1 MNFKKEVF
9 KRTPK
14 VVVVDN
20 NIHITFLKELFRT
33 FYISLIFTSKA
44 PGTRHQDL
52 SMGAFSVNF
61 NFKLFFGDFFVI
73 FNFVKVEWSDKIYDI
88 FCTGSSNHGVERPDT
103 DARRGVNFLRS
114 FRPERVLPSGAASL
128 AAQAT

>member
-1 MNFKKEVF
+1 MNEYSPLECVI
-9 KRTPK
+9 P
-14 VVVVDN
+14 VVLARN
-20 NIHITFLKELFRT
+20 FSLWARFRLISNYFL
-33 FYISLIFTSKA
+33 
-44 PGTRHQDL
+44 G
-52 SMGAFSVNF
+52 
-61 NFKLFFGDFFVI
+61 FFWDFFVI